1 MNQIQLFFIYSL
13 RFLRIFQ
20 HKKTLFMNNRIFNIS
35 ITIISILSSFLFF
48 GQTQKGHTNKNKFRQ
63 LYDQFADPNKYH
75 NASGAPGVDYYQQK
89 VDYVMDIELDDKN
102 SKIYGEEEI
111 TYTNNSPDNL
121 TYLWLQLDQNIRK
134 KDSPSLDINSSENS
148 LTQRPSSFLKNYVN
162 ESFDGGFN
170 IEWVLDSQGNPLKYN
185 INQTMMRVDLPESL
199 LPNGIFKFKIKWWYN
214 INNHVIERDRSG
226 YEYFSEDDNRLYV
239 IAQFFPRLA
248 VYNDVEGWQNYQFWG
263 TGEFALEFGNYD
275 VKITVPDDH
284 IMEATGELQ
293 NPKNVLSKSELQ
305 RYKKAAFSFNKPI
318 VIVSEEEVR
327 EKEKIKSNGKSTW
340 HFIAKNVRDFAF
352 ASSRKFIWDMMAVK
366 IGGKNIIA
374 SSLYPKEGNPLWEEY
389 STKVVAHTLKVY
401 SKYTFDYPYPKAVSV
416 HSKNQG
422 MEYPMICFNRGRP
435 DEDGTYSDRTKFGMI
450 SVIIHE
456 VGHNYFPMIVNSDE
470 RQWGWMDE
478 GLDSFLQYLTEQDF
492 GISYPDAI
500 GDLEKYPS
508 RRGDPKKIVPYMAG
522 DQNFIAPIM
531 SNHENVY
538 QKGPN
543 SYAKPATALN
553 ILRETVMGNEVFDH
567 AFKTYAKRW
576 MFKHPTPEDFF
587 RTMEDA
593 SAVDLDWF
601 WRGWFY
607 STDVVDIGV
616 KSVDNYVISEKPSK
630 EIDSILAKYGMTAND
645 LNPTVFMQ
653 KNTKEFKESSEM
665 ESDSTSSFEALEAS
679 LGDEKKLPK
688 HFYEIQFEK
697 PGGLVMPI
705 IVDYIYEDGTKERIE
720 YPVQIWR
727 KNDSIVKRVITS
739 DKKLIGVELDPDA
752 ETADINLNNN
762 SWPVK
767 KNISDFDKFKE
778 KLKG

>member
-1 MNQIQLFFIYSL
+1 MIRKIRALGFFL
-13 RFLRIFQ
+13 IFTTSFIASQ
-20 HKKTLFMNNRIFNIS
+20 EVKVPIGHKND
-35 ITIISILSSFLFF
+35 
-48 GQTQKGHTNKNKFRQ
+48 NKFKQ
-63 LYDQFADPNKYH
+63 LYEEFSTPNRYRT
-75 NASGAPGVDYYQQK
+75 ASGSPGKDYYQQK
-89 VDYVMDIELDDKN
+89 VDYTMNIILDDDN
-102 SKIYGEEEI
+102 SKLYGDENI
-111 TYTNNSPDNL
+111 NYKNNSPDEL
-121 TYLWLQLDQNIRK
+121 SYLWIQLDQNIRGDYNMEDMK
-134 KDSPSLDINSSENS
+134 TSSGIPEISSIDSFVEEFTSEK
-148 LTQRPSSFLKNYVN
+148 FV
-162 ESFDGGFN
+162 GGFN
-170 IEWVLDSQGNPLKYN
+170 IEKVLDENGRPLRFT
-185 INQTMMRVDLPESL
+185 INKTMMRVDLPNPIKSGQEFNFS
-199 LPNGIFKFKIKWWYN
+199 IKWWYK
-214 INNHVIERDRSG
+214 INNHVPSRDRSG
-226 YEYFSEDDNRLYV
+226 YEYFSEDDNRAYV

-248 VYNDVEGWQNYQFWG
+248 VYNDIEGWQNYQFWG
-263 TGEFALEFGNYD
+263 NGEFALNFGDYD

-293 NPKNVLSKSELQ
+293 NPKDVLSKSELQ
-305 RYKKAAFSFNKPI
+305 RYKKAANSFDKPVI
-318 VIVSEEEVR
+318 IVSEEEVR
-327 EKEKIKSNGKSTW
+327 EKEKRKSNGKSTW
-340 HFIAKNVRDFAF
+340 HFVAKNVRDFAF

-389 STKVVAHTLKVY
+389 STRVVAHTLKVY

-422 MEYPMICFNRGRP
+422 MEYPMICWNYGRP
-435 DEDGTYSDRTKFGMI
+435 NQDGSYSDRTKYAMI

-456 VGHNYFPMIVNSDE
+456 VGHNFFPMIVNSDE

-478 GLDSFLQYLTEQDF
+478 GLDSFVQYLTEQEFEED
-492 GISYPDAI
+492 
-500 GDLEKYPS
+500 YPS
-508 RRGDPKKIVPYMAG
+508 RRGDPSKIVRYMSG
-522 DQNFIAPIM
+522 DQDFISPIM
-531 SNHENVY
+531 SNPENVF
-538 QKGPN
+538 QLGPN
-543 SYAKPATALN
+543 AYSKPATALN
-553 ILRETVMGNEVFDH
+553 ILRETIMGPELFDFS
-567 AFKTYAKRW
+567 FKTYAKRW
-576 MFKHPTPEDFF
+576 KFKHPTPEDFF

-616 KSVDNYVISEKPSK
+616 KSVDKYVISDKPSK
-630 EIDSILAKYGMTAND
+630 EIDSVLAKYGMTAND

-665 ESDSTSSFEALEAS
+665 ESDSISSFEALETS
-679 LGDEKKLPK
+679 LGDDKKLPK

-778 KLKG
+778 KIKG

>member
-1 MNQIQLFFIYSL
+1 MKNEIDIFTHKLSLMIRKIRTLGFFL
-13 RFLRIFQ
+13 IFATSFIVSQ
-20 HKKTLFMNNRIFNIS
+20 EVKVPIGHKND
-35 ITIISILSSFLFF
+35 
-48 GQTQKGHTNKNKFRQ
+48 NKFKQ
-63 LYDQFADPNKYH
+63 LYEEFSTPNRYRT
-75 NASGAPGVDYYQQK
+75 ASGSPGKDYYQQK
-89 VDYVMDIELDDKN
+89 VDYTMNIILDDEN
-102 SKIYGEEEI
+102 SRLYGDENI
-111 TYTNNSPDNL
+111 NYKNNSPDEL
-121 TYLWLQLDQNIRK
+121 SYLWIQLDQNIRGDYNMEDMK
-134 KDSPSLDINSSENS
+134 TSSGIPEMSSIDSFVEEFTSEK
-148 LTQRPSSFLKNYVN
+148 FV
-162 ESFDGGFN
+162 GGFN
-170 IEWVLDSQGNPLKYN
+170 IEKVLDQNGRPLRFT
-185 INQTMMRVDLPESL
+185 INKTMMRVDLPNPIKSGQEFNFS
-199 LPNGIFKFKIKWWYN
+199 IKWWYK
-214 INNHVIERDRSG
+214 INNHVPSRDRSG
-226 YEYFSEDDNRLYV
+226 YEYFSGDDNRAYV

-248 VYNDVEGWQNYQFWG
+248 VYNDIEGWQNYQFWG
-263 TGEFALEFGNYD
+263 NGEFALNFGDYD

-293 NPKNVLSKSELQ
+293 NPKEVLLKSELQ
-305 RYKKAAFSFNKPI
+305 RYKKAANSFDKPVI
-318 VIVSEEEVR
+318 IVSEEEVR
-327 EKEKIKSNGKSTW
+327 EKEKRKSNGKSTW
-340 HFIAKNVRDFAF
+340 HFVAKNVRDFAF

-366 IGGKNIIA
+366 IGDKNIIA

-389 STKVVAHTLKVY
+389 STRVVAHTLKVY

-422 MEYPMICFNRGRP
+422 MEYPMICWNYGRP
-435 DEDGTYSDRTKFGMI
+435 NEDGSYSDRTKYAMI

-456 VGHNYFPMIVNSDE
+456 VGHNFFPMIVNSDE

-478 GLDSFLQYLTEQDF
+478 GLDSFVQYLTEQEFEED
-492 GISYPDAI
+492 
-500 GDLEKYPS
+500 YPS
-508 RRGDPKKIVPYMAG
+508 RRGDPSKIVRYMSG
-522 DQNFIAPIM
+522 DQDFISPIM
-531 SNHENVY
+531 SNPENVF
-538 QKGPN
+538 QLGPN
-543 SYAKPATALN
+543 AYSKPATALN
-553 ILRETVMGNEVFDH
+553 ILRETIMGPELFDFS
-567 AFKTYAKRW
+567 FKTYAKRW
-576 MFKHPTPEDFF
+576 KFKHPTPEDFF

-616 KSVDNYVISEKPSK
+616 KSVDKYVISDKPSK

-653 KNTKEFKESSEM
+653 KNSKESKESSEM
-665 ESDSTSSFEALEAS
+665 ESDSISSFEALETS
-679 LGDEKKLPK
+679 LGDGKKLPK

-778 KLKG
+778 KIKG